1 MDSILVASVVLASI
15 AIGLSPVLLPA
26 RVRLSIRWVLA
37 LLLLGAS
44 LWFNHTMEP
53 AREPYH
59 LILLIPFWLALSIAM
74 LVLPFHPKAKPS
86 R

>member
-1 MDSILVASVVLASI
+1 MDSILVALVLLASF
-15 AIGLSPVLLPA
+15 AIGLSPILLPV
-26 RVRLSIRWVLA
+26 RVRLSIRWGLA

-44 LWFNHTMEP
+44 LWFNLTMEP

-59 LILLIPFWLALSIAM
+59 LILLVPVWLALGIAM
-74 LVLPFHPKAKPS
+74 LVLPFHPKAKSS